1 MTSWLFL
8 LALAAPVAAQDAPA
22 PAPSAAALPAEVP
35 AVAASE
41 SAPADAFLQSV
52 AIACPAGA
60 TRTTFPLVPN
70 TLFDL
75 ETITEVSSKTS
86 RPGDRFDLQLREPLM
101 YGKVVLVPAGTRV
114 HGEVTHATGNRW
126 GGIAG
131 ELVLAARY
139 VELPQ
144 GRLRLRASI
153 AASGKNRTG
162 SAAATVFLFGVAGV
176 FVQGDNRTMPARTP
190 LTARLA
196 EPVTFHCEGAPAPS
210 LLPASA
216 PAPAT
221 SSTPTPEPVH

>member
-1 MTSWLFL
+1 MTSWLL
-8 LALAAPVAAQDAPA
+8 LAALAAPVVAQDATA
-22 PAPSAAALPAEVP
+22 PTPVADQPAEVTP
-35 AVAASE
+35 AATVP
-41 SAPADAFLQSV
+41 PANELFVRSV
-52 AIACPAGA
+52 AIACPAGT

-70 TLFDL
+70 TLLDL
-75 ETITEVSSKTS
+75 ETVTEVSSKTNVA
-86 RPGDRFDLQLREPLM
+86 GDRFELRLREPLM
-101 YGKVVLVPAGTRV
+101 YGKVVLVPAGTPV

-153 AASGKNRTG
+153 AAPGKNRTG
-162 SAAATVFLFGVAGV
+162 AAAAGVFLFGIAGV
-176 FVQGDNRTMPARTP
+176 FVQGDNRSMPARTP

-196 EPVTFHCEGAPAPS
+196 EPVTFHCEGAPAP
-210 LLPASA
+210 ASVPVDA

-221 SSTPTPEPVH
+221 ASTSTTEPVH